1 MKDQFTIGEIS
12 KLHNIPVKTLRYY
25 DEIGLFKPIK
35 VDEKSRYRYYSTEQF
50 EHLNTI
56 NYLKELGISLKEIKA
71 QFEERDIE
79 YFSMILKKQQETTQ
93 QKIKEL
99 QQINH
104 RLENRIKELEQ
115 ARNLHTIGIPLL
127 KQFEERL
134 VLRLKEP
141 IRSNAELELSL
152 RKLENISK
160 RTASIFIGGVGVTI
174 SIENIRNMDFSEYNS
189 IFLIVEDEEVSNDLV
204 TILAKGTYVCMYYND
219 RRIEASAYY
228 ERLFTYIEEH
238 GYTIIGDAI
247 ERTIIDEYISKNEEE
262 FLSEIQIPVKP
273 IW

>member
-1 MKDQFTIGEIS
+1 MKNQFSIGEIS

-25 DEIGLFKPIK
+25 DEIGLFKPMK

-56 NYLKELGISLKEIKA
+56 NYLKELGIPLKEIKE
-71 QFEERDIE
+71 QFEQRDID
-79 YFSMILKKQQETTQ
+79 YFLTVLKKQQENTL

-104 RLENRIKELEQ
+104 RFENRIKELEQ
-115 ARNLHTIGIPLL
+115 SRNLDKIGVPFM
-127 KQFEERL
+127 KQLEARR

-141 IRSNAELELSL
+141 IRSTPELELSL

-174 SIENIRNMDFSEYNS
+174 SIQNIQKREFSEYNS
-189 IFLIVEDEEVSNDLV
+189 IFLIVEEEEVSNDLV
-204 TILAKGTYVCMYYND
+204 AVLAKGTYVCMYCNE

-228 ERLFTYIEEH
+228 DRLFDFIQEN

-247 ERTIIDEYISKNEEE
+247 ERTIIDDYISKNKEE

-273 IW
+273 IE

>member
-1 MKDQFTIGEIS
+1 MRNQFSIGEIS

-56 NYLKELGISLKEIKA
+56 NYLRELGIPLKEIKA
-71 QFEERDIE
+71 QFEERDIDD
-79 YFSMILKKQQETTQ
+79 FLTILKKHQENTV
-93 QKIKEL
+93 QKINEL

-104 RLENRIKELEQ
+104 RIKNRIKELEQ
-115 ARNLHTIGIPLL
+115 ARNLEIVGVPYM
-127 KQFEERL
+127 KQLEERR

-141 IRSNAELELSL
+141 IRSTPELELSL

-174 SIENIRNMDFSEYNS
+174 SIQNIQKREFSEYNS

-204 TILAKGTYVCMYYND
+204 TVLEKGTYVCMYCNE
-219 RRIEASAYY
+219 RRIEASTYY
-228 ERLFTYIEEH
+228 DRMFDYIREK

-247 ERTIIDEYISKNEEE
+247 ERTIIDDYISKNKEE
-262 FLSEIQIPVKP
+262 FLTEIQIPVKS
-273 IW
+273 IK